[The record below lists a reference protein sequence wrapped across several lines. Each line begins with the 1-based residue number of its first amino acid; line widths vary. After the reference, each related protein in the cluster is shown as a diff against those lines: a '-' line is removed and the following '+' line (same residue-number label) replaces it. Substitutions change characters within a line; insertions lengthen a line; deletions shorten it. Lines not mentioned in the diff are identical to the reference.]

1 MGEPY
6 KGLTDFIQTPMN
18 NPVRPVMEA
27 GPKTAEQIKKE
38 KEVRQSFKLRDLK

>member
-1 MGEPY
+1 
-6 KGLTDFIQTPMN
+6 MN

-38 KEVRQSFKLRDLK
+38 KEARQSFKLRDLK